1 MRFCLIIITFI
12 LITLTK
18 GKIMKN
24 KYYLLSLFAL
34 ASASAFGATVKVI
47 ENETWNSLGEAGVSA
62 GDTVEIAGGKS
73 LNVNF
78 NSSGDDSKLLTFKYA
93 GSTNTTNTSVNF
105 GSAETGSATEYKNFQ
120 IYSAKNHLNANFYE
134 NSSKKI
140 TFSYKTSDDISYDRA
155 IFSFGNNAVVYDV
168 AGNNLKYGTAT
179 TFNNYLSLTINVKN
193 LYTNTTSFAS
203 SGDVIINTDDGITQL
218 AGTVLF
224 NGKTTINT
232 STLKISGITVFQR
245 SSDSTGLITINAGEL
260 VGTSNAMIVGRG
272 IKQKNI
278 IINSTVDL
286 SGNAQKVFLN
296 STTSLTLNGDSK
308 LNIFD
313 LTDNVG
319 DDGLYY
325 KDTTNR
331 TQGAVTTKLTIGSGA
346 DVSIKTLGMYNT
358 NSVLNIEFANATGSL
373 TIDAFDIIADGY
385 DADHIAGTGDIGI
398 SIVGSVFEQI
408 KIKEGIKVG
417 DTVVDKN
424 NFTNYFTAEEGMTLS
439 LTSAGD
445 GYYYVNATT
454 AVPEPAEW
462 AMIFGAVALG
472 FVAYKRRK

>member
-1 MRFCLIIITFI
+1 
-12 LITLTK
+12 
-18 GKIMKN
+18 MKN

-34 ASASAFGATVKVI
+34 ASASAFGATVVKV
-47 ENETWNSLGEAGVSA
+47 ETGGTVVWSEISQDYQSDTIVNVTNSTIITVDANDLTDFQFESTDNSGTLNLMKS
-62 GDTVEIAGGKS
+62 DTFTNFVTANGG
-73 LNVNF
+73 
-78 NSSGDDSKLLTFKYA
+78 GRKLLKVNLQASDTGKVAFNYDTNGYAAGASIPFERFKYDMGGNEVTFNA
-93 GSTNTTNTSVNF
+93 QGYTFGMGSGSTLD
-105 GSAETGSATEYKNFQ
+105 K
-120 IYSAKNHLNANFYE
+120 YSK
-134 NSSKKI
+134 
-140 TFSYKTSDDISYDRA
+140 
-155 IFSFGNNAVVYDV
+155 
-168 AGNNLKYGTAT
+168 
-179 TFNNYLSLTINVKN
+179 LTINAKK
-193 LYTNTTSFAS
+193 YTVNTTTFQS
-203 SGDVIINTDDGITQL
+203 SNEVVINTDEEGGVTQL
-218 AGTVLF
+218 GGTVVF

-232 STLKISGITVFQR
+232 STLNISGITVFKR
-245 SSDSTGLITINAGEL
+245 TSSSTGLITINANEIK
-260 VGTSNAMIVGRG
+260 GTTNAMIVGRG
-272 IKQKNI
+272 SIQQNI
-278 IINSTVDL
+278 VINGSVDL
-286 SGNAQKVFLN
+286 SGTAQKVFLN

-325 KDTTNR
+325 KDTTIR

-417 DTVVDKN
+417 DTVVDEN
-424 NFTNYFTAEEGMTLS
+424 NFTNYFTAEEGKTLS

-462 AMIFGAVALG
+462 AMIFGAIALG
-472 FVAYKRRK
+472 FVAYRRRK